1 MKTSMIGRNKPRSM
15 RIAKEKTRTMK
26 VEASG
31 MERITEKVEKKQTNN
46 VAELSNVHE
55 RGREND

>member
-1 MKTSMIGRNKPRSM
+1 M